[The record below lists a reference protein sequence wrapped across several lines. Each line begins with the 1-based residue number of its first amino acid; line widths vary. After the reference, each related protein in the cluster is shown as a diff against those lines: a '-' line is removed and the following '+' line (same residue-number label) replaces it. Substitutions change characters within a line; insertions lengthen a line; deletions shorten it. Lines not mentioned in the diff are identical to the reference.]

1 MILSAAF
8 LAPIFTGIP
17 SAEAAACAVTSGTV
31 SGTTRYAIFNS
42 GSACTWSVPTGV
54 TSISYLTVG
63 GGGGG
68 GGARQAASSPNLGG
82 GGGGAGGIVLSS
94 TFSTTG
100 GTSITITV
108 GTGGAGGAAGAAGAN
123 GGASSFT
130 YSATTITSN
139 GGGAGAGSNDV
150 SGPTTLSGDGGSN
163 SSFAGGANDWDG
175 GGGGAGAGANGSAG
189 IDIGG
194 QGGTGGAGGAGVTN
208 NILGSTTYFGGG
220 GGGGGTPSGNSSE
233 FDGLGGTGGSNVGGN
248 GGGGAGVQ
256 PTAGA
261 TNTGSGGGG
270 GGWRYTSSDSLRAG
284 AAGASGKIVFVYTKS
299 GATISSLSITS
310 SSGADSTYS
319 IGNVITV
326 TVSTS
331 EAVTVTVFP
340 LIPIVGLVSKNFIY
354 ASGSGGSTLLF
365 NYTVVSGDSSTAG
378 LAITANTLALNSG
391 TMLDT
396 GGLALTLTHSAVT
409 ASGSH
414 KVDGIVPTI
423 TSTSSMSIQE
433 NTSVVQTLVASETGT
448 FTITGGSDSAFF
460 TLNASTGVMTISPRD
475 FENAADSDLNNVYYV
490 SARFTDAAGNATENY
505 NYFITITNVAEVANI
520 GTPSLSGTAKKGIA
534 VTITVTADVA
544 GKFTFIS
551 NGKRIA
557 KCINK
562 ATTGSSPNFSGQ
574 CTWTPTTRTL
584 NSIYAIFVP
593 TSSQTAGGNS
603 ARISVLPTTR
613 GTTR

>member
-1 MILSAAF
+1 
-8 LAPIFTGIP
+8 
-17 SAEAAACAVTSGTV
+17 
-31 SGTTRYAIFNS
+31 
-42 GSACTWSVPTGV
+42 
-54 TSISYLTVG
+54 
-63 GGGGG
+63 
-68 GGARQAASSPNLGG
+68 
-82 GGGGAGGIVLSS
+82 
-94 TFSTTG
+94 
-100 GTSITITV
+100 
-108 GTGGAGGAAGAAGAN
+108 
-123 GGASSFT
+123 
-130 YSATTITSN
+130 
-139 GGGAGAGSNDV
+139 
-150 SGPTTLSGDGGSN
+150 
-163 SSFAGGANDWDG
+163 
-175 GGGGAGAGANGSAG
+175 
-189 IDIGG
+189 
-194 QGGTGGAGGAGVTN
+194 
-208 NILGSTTYFGGG
+208 
-220 GGGGGTPSGNSSE
+220 
-233 FDGLGGTGGSNVGGN
+233 
-248 GGGGAGVQ
+248 
-256 PTAGA
+256 
-261 TNTGSGGGG
+261 
-270 GGWRYTSSDSLRAG
+270 
-284 AAGASGKIVFVYTKS
+284 VYTKS

-331 EAVTVTVFP
+331 EAVTVTGFP

-396 GGLALTLTHSAVT
+396 GGLALTLTHSAVST
-409 ASGSH
+409 SGSH
-414 KVDGIVPTI
+414 KVDGIIPTI
-423 TSTSSMSIQE
+423 TGTSSKSIAE

-448 FTITGGSDSAFF
+448 FTITGGTDSAFF

-475 FENAADSDLNNVYYV
+475 FENPADSDLNNVYYV
-490 SARFTDAAGNATENY
+490 SARFTDAAGNATGNY

-534 VTITVTADVA
+534 VTITVSVDVA

-557 KCINK
+557 RCINK
-562 ATTGSSPNFSGQ
+562 STTGSSPNFSGQ

-584 NSIYAIFVP
+584 NTIYAIFLP

-603 ARISVLPTTR
+603 AQISVLPTTR